1 MSRNFLFVFEG
12 ERTEKQITNNLKQ
25 YFINENTIIQCV
37 YCSDIYR
44 LHKQISIDEDLDT
57 FILLKEISQN
67 SNILSGFKRTD
78 FAEIYL
84 FFDYDGHA
92 TLADDKKLKE
102 VLTFFNDET
111 AAGKMYI
118 SYPMVEAIKH
128 ISDSIVFRDL
138 TVNAKQNIG
147 YKEIVNNES
156 KNIFKQITQYSKEIW
171 IQLIEL
177 HLKKLNFIVF
187 DNFVLPNSIVN
198 QDILFV
204 KQMEKYIS
212 KDSTVA
218 VLSSFPV
225 FLFDYYGYESISK
238 LVLEYNNE

>member
-1 MSRNFLFVFEG
+1 MSSNILFVFEG

-44 LHKQISIDEDLDT
+44 LHKQISSDEDLDT

-67 SNILSGFKRTD
+67 SEILSEFIRTD

-92 TLADDKKLKE
+92 TLAEDEKLKE

-111 AAGKMYI
+111 GAGKIYI
-118 SYPMVEAIKH
+118 SYPMVESIKH
-128 ISDSIVFRDL
+128 IPESKHFKELKVI
-138 TVNAKQNIG
+138 AKQNIN
-147 YKEIVNNES
+147 YKELVNTEAQNV
-156 KNIFKQITQYSKEIW
+156 FKQINKYSKDFW
-171 IQLIEL
+171 IKLIDI
-177 HLKKLNFIVF
+177 HLSKMNYVVN
-187 DNFVLPNSIVN
+187 DEYVLPLNNIP
-198 QDILFV
+198 QDVIFI
-204 KQMEKYIS
+204 KQLEKYIS
-212 KDSTVA
+212 IDSTVA

-225 FLFDYYGYESISK
+225 FLFDYYGFDYISK
-238 LVLEYNNE
+238 LVHGSMNE